1 MFHYSIFQ
9 FGVYPLHFIYICFF
23 FTAIKPEK
31 RILLRFLS
39 SVTAKWQEIG
49 NLLGVDSNTIE
60 MLDNCNISDQMK
72 MSKMLQSWL
81 DNEPTPVTWDHFIS
95 VIEGPLQMKSLA
107 IEIRQFLGIES
118 GQIFH

>member
-1 MFHYSIFQ
+1 MNISTSFHLY
-9 FGVYPLHFIYICFF
+9 LFF
-23 FTAIKPEK
+23 DFTVNKPEK
-31 RILLRFLS
+31 HILLRFLS

-49 NLLGVDSNTIE
+49 NLLEVDSNTIE
-60 MLDNCNISDQMK
+60 MLYNCNISDQMK

-107 IEIRQFLGIES
+107 IDIRQFLGIES
-118 GQIFH
+118 GQLFY

>member
-1 MFHYSIFQ
+1 
-9 FGVYPLHFIYICFF
+9 
-23 FTAIKPEK
+23 
-31 RILLRFLS
+31 
-39 SVTAKWQEIG
+39 
-49 NLLGVDSNTIE
+49 
-60 MLDNCNISDQMK
+60 MK

-118 GQIFH
+118 GQLFY

>member
-1 MFHYSIFQ
+1 MFCLGFSF
-9 FGVYPLHFIYICFF
+9 
-23 FTAIKPEK
+23 
-31 RILLRFLS
+31 
-39 SVTAKWQEIG
+39 VTAKWQEIG
-49 NLLGVDSNTIE
+49 NLLGVDSDTIE
-60 MLDNCNISDQMK
+60 MLYNSNFSDQMK

-118 GQIFH
+118 DQILY

>member
-1 MFHYSIFQ
+1 MFLEHVHFFSLIFV
-9 FGVYPLHFIYICFF
+9 FY
-23 FTAIKPEK
+23 FTVNKPEK
-31 RILLRFLS
+31 HILLRFLS
-39 SVTAKWQEIG
+39 SVTTKWQQIG

-60 MLDNCNISDQMK
+60 MLYNCNISDEMK

-95 VIEGPLQMKSLA
+95 VIEGPLQMKALA
-107 IEIRQFLGIES
+107 IDIRQFLGIES